1 MKVVL
6 LKSVEKLGL
15 AGDVRDV
22 AEGYARNLL
31 FPKKLATPATA
42 EALAKGAQLR
52 NEREH
57 AAELDLERVEDLAKH
72 LDGFELEFKEKAN
85 ANGTLF
91 AAITK
96 AKIVTALKKKG
107 IAVVEKNI
115 ALAHPLKEAGDHD
128 VPVVLPHGLEA
139 MIRVIITSSG

>member
-1 MKVVL
+1 MKIVL
-6 LKSVEKLGL
+6 LKRVEKLGL

-31 FPKKLATPATA
+31 FPRKLAAPATP

-57 AAELDLERVEDLAKH
+57 AAEIDLERVEDLAKR

-85 ANGTLF
+85 SNGTLF

-96 AKIVTALKKKG
+96 AKIAAALQKKE

-115 ALAHPLKEAGDHD
+115 VLPHPLKEAGDHD
-128 VPVVLPHGLEA
+128 VPVTLPHGLEA